1 MMLRKKSL
9 QIQTVLYNNERTR
22 IIRSIKS
29 IARAVDFA
37 IHDQI
42 FEKITLYY
50 GDGSQQPVF
59 TDQEIEK
66 LNEEYGEYFEIKY
79 DCFESNLGS
88 ARGHNRL
95 ARHSQ
100 SDYIMIINPDILLA
114 PDTLKQLSEPYDNL
128 KQKVGI
134 VEAKQLPIEHPKF
147 YNPKTGETS
156 WASTACVLIPRPV
169 FEEVNGFDADTF
181 FLYCDDVDFSWM
193 VRLKGYRIIYQ
204 PSAVAFHDKTLSD
217 HGTWK
222 TSDAEDY
229 YSAEAGLLM
238 AYKWSRPDIL
248 KDIITYFENS
258 DISYYKA
265 AVKEFKRRQQEDE
278 LPDQV
283 DSNHKI
289 GEFINS
295 NYGKMRFSL

>member
-9 QIQTVLYNNERTR
+9 QIQTVLYNNEQER

-29 IARAVDFA
+29 IVRAVDFA
-37 IHDQI
+37 IHDQV
-42 FEKITLYY
+42 FEEISIYY

-59 TDQEIEK
+59 TEQEIEN
-66 LNEEYGEYFEIKY
+66 LNAEYGEYIKIKY

-95 ARHSQ
+95 ANHSQ
-100 SDYIMIINPDILLA
+100 SDFIMIINPDILLA
-114 PDTLKQLSEPYDNL
+114 PDTILQLALPYDNV

-134 VEAKQLPIEHPKF
+134 VEAKQLPVEHPKL

-156 WASTACVLIPRPV
+156 WASTACVLIPRTV

-193 VRLKGYRIIYQ
+193 VRLKGYRVIFQ
-204 PSAVAFHDKTLSD
+204 PSAVAFHDKTLSESAA
-217 HGTWK
+217 WQ

-248 KDIITYFENS
+248 KNILTYFENS
-258 DISYYKA
+258 GINYYVKA
-265 AVKEFKRRQQEDE
+265 AKEFKSRERENK
-278 LPDQV
+278 LPVQV

-289 GEFINS
+289 GEFIDN
-295 NYGKMRFSL
+295 NYGKMRFLL

>member
-1 MMLRKKSL
+1 MLRKKSL
-9 QIQTVLYNNERTR
+9 QIQTVLYNNEKHR

-29 IARAVDFA
+29 IVRTVDFA
-37 IHDQI
+37 IHDQV
-42 FEKITLYY
+42 FDRITLYY

-59 TDQEIEK
+59 TDREIEE
-66 LNEEYGEYFEIKY
+66 LNEEYGEFLDIKY

-95 ARHSQ
+95 ANHSQ
-100 SDYIMIINPDILLA
+100 SDFIMIINPDILLA
-114 PDTLKQLSEPYDNL
+114 PDAIQQLARPYNDV

-156 WASTACVLIPRPV
+156 WASTACVLIPRSV

-193 VRLKGYRIIYQ
+193 VRLKGYRIIFQ

-217 HGTWK
+217 NGTWQ

-238 AYKWSRPDIL
+238 AYKWSRLDIL
-248 KDIITYFENS
+248 RDILSYFENS
-258 DISYYKA
+258 GISYYEKA
-265 AVKEFKRRQQEDE
+265 AEEFKRRERE
-278 LPDQV
+278 NKLPNQV

-289 GEFINS
+289 GEFISS